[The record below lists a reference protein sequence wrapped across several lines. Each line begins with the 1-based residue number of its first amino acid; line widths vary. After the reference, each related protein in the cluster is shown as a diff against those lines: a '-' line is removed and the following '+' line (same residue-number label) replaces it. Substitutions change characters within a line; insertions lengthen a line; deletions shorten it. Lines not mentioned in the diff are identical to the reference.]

1 MRRLLA
7 LLLSLW
13 LACCLFSG
21 SVGAFDGGLPGSSI
35 HVSELPA
42 EAVTTLRLIETG
54 GPFPYERDGVIFG
67 NYEKRLPLQ
76 KRGYYREYT
85 VKTPG
90 LRHRGPRRIV
100 AGDSGERYY
109 TADHYNSFYRISQ

>member
-1 MRRLLA
+1 MSIMRRLLA
-7 LLLSLW
+7 LLLPLW

-21 SVGAFDGGLPGSSI
+21 SASAFDGSSI
-35 HVSELPA
+35 AVHALPA
-42 EAVTTLRLIETG
+42 EARTTLRLIDAG
-54 GPFPYERDGVIFG
+54 GPFPYERDGVVFG

-90 LRHRGPRRIV
+90 LSHRGPRRIV
-100 AGDSGERYY
+100 AGEGGERYY
-109 TADHYNSFYRISQ
+109 TPDHYNRFYRISE